1 MNECLTIG
9 EPLVVFAAEEADV
22 PLAAAKHFTKYLAGA
37 ELNVAVGLSRLGHSV
52 EYITHLGEDPNGI
65 FIRQQL
71 TAAGIGS
78 DNVTTT
84 SRYPTGIEFKARV
97 THGDPNTY
105 YLRAGSAAAHFDPA
119 AIDRIDLAGVKL
131 AHITGIFPAASAST
145 LAATKRLMKRLISN
159 RILITF
165 DPNLRPALWPDQNTM
180 VTTINSLAKS
190 ASIVLPGAAEGK
202 ILVGSDDPETIAH
215 FYLNQSEQTQLV
227 IVKVG
232 KQGAYLLG
240 RDVPG
245 QLLPS
250 FPAEHIVDT
259 VGAGDGFALGVISA
273 LLEGR
278 SPAEAASRG
287 NAIGALAIQSPGDN
301 TDYPTR
307 QQLDKFMQTSLNK
320 TERA

>member
-245 QLLPS
+245 QLLTP
-250 FPAEHIVDT
+250 P
-259 VGAGDGFALGVISA
+259 VGKTF
-273 LLEGR
+273 
-278 SPAEAASRG
+278 SR
-287 NAIGALAIQSPGDN
+287 ICW
-301 TDYPTR
+301 
-307 QQLDKFMQTSLNK
+307 
-320 TERA
+320 

>member
-165 DPNLRPALWPDQNTM
+165 QPNLRPALWPDQNTM
-180 VTTINSLAKS
+180 V
-190 ASIVLPGAAEGK
+190 
-202 ILVGSDDPETIAH
+202 
-215 FYLNQSEQTQLV
+215 
-227 IVKVG
+227 
-232 KQGAYLLG
+232 
-240 RDVPG
+240 
-245 QLLPS
+245 
-250 FPAEHIVDT
+250 
-259 VGAGDGFALGVISA
+259 
-273 LLEGR
+273 
-278 SPAEAASRG
+278 
-287 NAIGALAIQSPGDN
+287 
-301 TDYPTR
+301 PT
-307 QQLDKFMQTSLNK
+307 N
-320 TERA
+320 

>member
-71 TAAGIGS
+71 TAAGIGC

-159 RILITF
+159 HILITF

-180 VTTINSLAKS
+180 VTTINSVSYTHLT
-190 ASIVLPGAAEGK
+190 LPTNS
-202 ILVGSDDPETIAH
+202 LV
-215 FYLNQSEQTQLV
+215 
-227 IVKVG
+227 
-232 KQGAYLLG
+232 
-240 RDVPG
+240 
-245 QLLPS
+245 
-250 FPAEHIVDT
+250 
-259 VGAGDGFALGVISA
+259 
-273 LLEGR
+273 
-278 SPAEAASRG
+278 
-287 NAIGALAIQSPGDN
+287 
-301 TDYPTR
+301 
-307 QQLDKFMQTSLNK
+307 
-320 TERA
+320 